1 VSRVEPHRLAALGAA
16 AVISLVA
23 TVARADDLPG
33 QFGGHGVT
41 FSYPQSWTH
50 EPGTF
55 QVQAGNA
62 LWTEFFG
69 PVPAPTTPPPA
80 DPSQPAPSPP
90 PTDPPT
96 APQQDLIAVA
106 SYRTNVSITKK
117 NLPRYRPLIKL
128 FVQQLTLQAH
138 GQVLSGPTRVT
149 MARLP
154 GYRFQITALLQDGT
168 TIESRLVLVFK
179 KRTEYFLNC
188 QHVQDG
194 PLAAEVE
201 AGCDQVMS
209 SFRLAP

>member
-1 VSRVEPHRLAALGAA
+1 VFRVEPHRFVALAAA
-16 AVISLVA
+16 AVIGLVA
-23 TVARADDLPG
+23 AAARAEDLPG

-41 FSYPQSWTH
+41 FSYPQSWLH

-55 QVQAGNA
+55 QFQAGNA
-62 LWTEFFG
+62 RWTEFFA
-69 PVPAPTTPPPA
+69 PVPAATTPPA
-80 DPSQPAPSPP
+80 DPSQPAPP
-90 PTDPPT
+90 PTLPPT
-96 APQQDLIAVA
+96 GPQNDLIAVA

-117 NLPRYRPLIKL
+117 NLARYRPLIKL
-128 FVQQLTLQAH
+128 FVQQLTTQAH
-138 GQVLSGPTRVT
+138 GRLLSGPARTT

-154 GYRFQITALLQDGT
+154 GYRFQITAVLQDGT
-168 TIESRLVLVFK
+168 TVESRLVLVFK

-209 SFRLAP
+209 SFRLSP